1 MENISW
7 FLIFAVQD
15 LPRNTVK
22 IRRRENFPFYAIIK
36 GNYLC
41 KQSIALAN
49 NVFMLIHAQTSLN
62 LLFIIII
69 IMDTNTASRIID
81 MLNEFRIM
89 PTNMMLQMMQA

>member
-15 LPRNTVK
+15 LPRNTAE
-22 IRRRENFPFYAIIK
+22 IRHRENFPFYAIIK
-36 GNYLC
+36 GNTLR
-41 KQSIALAN
+41 KQGIVLAI

-81 MLNEFRIM
+81 ILNEFRIM
-89 PTNMMLQMMQA
+89 LTNMMLQKMQA